1 MSSPYYTNQGV
12 REEIDRLL
20 KGNARRQAN
29 LGIESTDEER
39 LRAVKLWNN
48 DLIEIA
54 KLDPELAQ
62 TLNAQD

>member
-29 LGIESTDEER
+29 LGLESTDEER